1 MARLHHNMRSKT
13 MADSGSRTSTARDH
27 RLEEGQS
34 DGSVP
39 SALPTSRRE
48 TQETRRAFT
57 TTEFYAM
64 IVVIAGL
71 LIAGQIDSSGLDERT
86 SWQLATLV
94 AIAYIVSRGLAK
106 IGSQREYYDLR

>member
-1 MARLHHNMRSKT
+1 MEAGTLGRARRISGDKVLMRLT
-13 MADSGSRTSTARDH
+13 T
-27 RLEEGQS
+27 
-34 DGSVP
+34 
-39 SALPTSRRE
+39 E
-48 TQETRRAFT
+48 TKHATK

-64 IVVIAGL
+64 IVVVAGL

>member
-1 MARLHHNMRSKT
+1 
-13 MADSGSRTSTARDH
+13 MADSGTRTTTTNADAGLDDNRTD
-27 RLEEGQS
+27 R
-34 DGSVP
+34 
-39 SALPTSRRE
+39 SAVGYGVRPQSRRE

-64 IVVIAGL
+64 IVAVAGL

-86 SWQLATLV
+86 SWQLATVV
-94 AIAYIVSRGLAK
+94 AVAYIISRGLAK

>member
-1 MARLHHNMRSKT
+1 MT
-13 MADSGSRTSTARDH
+13 DSGTRTPTTAEPRLDDSRTAPAASYGVRPA
-27 RLEEGQS
+27 
-34 DGSVP
+34 
-39 SALPTSRRE
+39 SRRE
-48 TQETRRAFT
+48 AQETRRAFT

-64 IVVIAGL
+64 IVAVAGL
-71 LIAGQIDSSGLDERT
+71 LIAGHIDSSGLDERT

>member
-1 MARLHHNMRSKT
+1 
-13 MADSGSRTSTARDH
+13 MADTDTRGSTTSQVRDAN
-27 RLEEGQS
+27 RR
-34 DGSVP
+34 DVDTP
-39 SALPTSRRE
+39 SPGVRPASRRE
-48 TQETRRAFT
+48 AQETRRAFT

-64 IVVIAGL
+64 IVAVAGL

-86 SWQLATLV
+86 SWQLASLV

>member
-1 MARLHHNMRSKT
+1 MAESMSRST
-13 MADSGSRTSTARDH
+13 TTQVRDDDRTERDRSAVAAR
-27 RLEEGQS
+27 
-34 DGSVP
+34 
-39 SALPTSRRE
+39 PTTRRE

-64 IVVIAGL
+64 IVAIAGL
-71 LIAGQIDSSGLDERT
+71 LIAGQVDSSGLDART
-86 SWQLATLV
+86 SWQLATVV

>member
-1 MARLHHNMRSKT
+1 MADTHTQTTTPPDARL
-13 MADSGSRTSTARDH
+13 DESRTDRA
-27 RLEEGQS
+27 
-34 DGSVP
+34 
-39 SALPTSRRE
+39 SASAGLRPASRRE

-64 IVVIAGL
+64 IVAVAGL

-94 AIAYIVSRGLAK
+94 AIAYVVSRGLAK